1 MKAARANGTPKP
13 SRGSRGSRVSGA
25 RATSPSPGFLVA
37 SILALTLATGACTYP
52 PTSDSGPVAAT
63 TGAAAIDV
71 PGLEFFAQAMI
82 GQGATAVVAEVNIR
96 GNKWAKGYGI
106 RTLDALHPAEATDRI
121 PAGGITKSMVSVSLL
136 KLVEEGTVSLD
147 DPVSKHLPEFN
158 TLVHTSDAVT
168 VRSLLNHT
176 SGLADPTGPMLKS
189 RSLKQAINTRFS
201 PEDILRLAGTVPWEE
216 RLAPQ
221 FTYSEA
227 NYAALALIIQRY
239 RNHSISDVLA
249 ADIFE
254 PLGLSRTSL
263 AGPDRSEPALI
274 HSYSLVDGERL
285 DVTEPELQIGSA
297 GAGVISS
304 VGDVNSFYAAL
315 LRGRLLGPAALME
328 METINGANYGLGLQ
342 RWNDECTN
350 GFYYGHG
357 GSTLGFGGMSISSA
371 DGTRQLSLGV
381 AYPPDT
387 GAENDAVVA
396 ALTQPVSGRLRDLAI
411 TTLNGL
417 C

>member
-1 MKAARANGTPKP
+1 MKAARA
-13 SRGSRGSRVSGA
+13 SRTSRTSRVSRVPRT
-25 RATSPSPGFLVA
+25 RATSPIARFLVA
-37 SILALTLATGACTYP
+37 SVLALTLATGACTYP
-52 PTSDSGPVAAT
+52 PTSESETVAAP
-63 TGAAAIDV
+63 TGTAAIDV

-82 GQGATAVVAEVNIR
+82 GQGATAVVVEVKIR
-96 GNKWAKGYGI
+96 GDRWAKSYGV
-106 RTLDALHPAEATDRI
+106 RTLDAHHPAEVTDRI

-136 KLVEEGTVSLD
+136 KLVEEGTIGLD

-158 TLVHTSDAVT
+158 SFVHTSDAVT

-176 SGLADPTGPMLKS
+176 SGLADPTGPMLES
-189 RSLKQAINTRFS
+189 QPLKQAINTRFS
-201 PEDILRLAGTVPWEE
+201 PEDILRLAGTVPWVG

-221 FTYSEA
+221 FTYSDA

-239 RNHSISDVLA
+239 RNHSIGDVLA
-249 ADIFE
+249 ADIFD

-263 AGPDRSEPALI
+263 AAPDRSEPALI
-274 HSYSLVDGERL
+274 HSYSTVDGERL
-285 DVTEPELQIGSA
+285 DVTEPELQLGSA

-315 LRGRLLGPAALME
+315 MRGRLIGPSALKE

-357 GSTLGFGGMSISSA
+357 GSTLGFGGISVSSA
-371 DGTRQLSLGV
+371 DGSRQLSVGV
-381 AYPPDT
+381 AHPPDA
-387 GAENDAVVA
+387 GAGDDAVVA
-396 ALTQPVSGRLRDLAI
+396 GLTQPVSVKLRNLAI
-411 TTLNGL
+411 TTLDGF

>member
-1 MKAARANGTPKP
+1 MKAAR
-13 SRGSRGSRVSGA
+13 GSKA
-25 RATSPSPGFLVA
+25 RATSPIAGFLVA
-37 SILALTLATGACTYP
+37 SVVALTLATGACTYP
-52 PTSDSGPVAAT
+52 PTSDSAPVAAP
-63 TGAAAIDV
+63 TGPSAIDV

-82 GQGATAVVAEVNIR
+82 GQGATAVVVEVNVR
-96 GNKWAKGYGI
+96 GNKWARGYGV
-106 RTLDALHPAEATDRI
+106 RNVDTRQPAEVTDRI

-158 TLVHTSDAVT
+158 TLVHATDAVT

-189 RSLKQAINTRFS
+189 QSLKQGINTRFS
-201 PEDILRLAGTVPWEE
+201 PEDILRLAGTVPWVE

-254 PLGLSRTSL
+254 PLGLSRTTL
-263 AGPDRSEPALI
+263 AGPDRSEPTLI
-274 HSYSLVDGERL
+274 HSYSLLDGERL
-285 DVTEPELQIGSA
+285 DVTEPELELGSA

-304 VGDVNSFYAAL
+304 VGEVNSFYAAL
-315 LRGRLLGPAALME
+315 MRGRLLGPAALTE
-328 METINGANYGLGLQ
+328 MKTINGANYGLGLQ
-342 RWNDECTN
+342 RWNDDCTN

-357 GSTLGFGGMSISSA
+357 GSTLGFGGISVSSA

-387 GAENDAVVA
+387 GAEDDAMVA
-396 ALTQPVSGRLRDLAI
+396 ALSQPVSGRLRDLAI